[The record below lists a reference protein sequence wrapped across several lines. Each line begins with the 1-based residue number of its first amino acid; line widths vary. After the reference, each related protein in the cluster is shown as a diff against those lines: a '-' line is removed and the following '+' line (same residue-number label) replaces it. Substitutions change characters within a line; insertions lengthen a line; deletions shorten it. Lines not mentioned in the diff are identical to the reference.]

1 MESKIFSCIESRIKD
16 KRSYYSRYK
25 IGPFLRNQAHIYSN
39 TLRRILLSNTN
50 NIVISA
56 VNIVGIKHEYE
67 MIKGVKESTLDLLL
81 NLKEV
86 IFICDNSKITNK
98 FYFCY
103 LKCSGPKIVT
113 SKDLILPNTI
123 RCVDENQYI
132 ATLTEDA
139 ELMLKIKL
147 INKQEMSDY
156 LDLSSD
162 YNSLL
167 SFYFNSIFN
176 TSEFLLKLDSNFSC
190 VNKVNYNLT
199 SSNFLEEY
207 GEYVELEVWTNA
219 SLSPYAVLQNSVKDI
234 VNLFLST
241 YDLSTISLNN
251 SNRFFDKQL
260 LSLSN
265 KSLFLKNL
273 FVNSIQIKDE
283 SFIFSDFFKLNS
295 KNIKFDELE
304 LSSNLKLLLAR
315 AGITNLRDITK
326 FTKKELLFN
335 FNISFQCLQSI
346 EEKMLQHGL
355 MFRNGHTHYETS
367 NHVVI

>member
-16 KRSYYSRYK
+16 KRSYYSRFK

-39 TLRRILLSNTN
+39 TLRRILLSNTTN
-50 NIVISA
+50 VVISA
-56 VNIVGIKHEYE
+56 VNIVGVKHEYE

-86 IFICDNSKITNK
+86 VFVCDTSKIKNK
-98 FYFCY
+98 IYFCY

-113 SKDLILPNTI
+113 AKNLILPNSI
-123 RCVDENQYI
+123 RCIDKDQYI

-147 INKQEMSDY
+147 INKEEVSDY
-156 LDLSSD
+156 IDLSSN

-176 TSEFLLKLDSNFSC
+176 ASEFSLKFDSNFSC

-219 SLSPYAVLQNSVKDI
+219 SLSPNFILQNSIKDI

-241 YDLSTISLNN
+241 YDLSAINLNY
-251 SNRFFDKQL
+251 SNFFFDRQL
-260 LSLSN
+260 LNLSN

-273 FVNSIQIKDE
+273 FFNSIEIKDE
-283 SFIFSDFFKLNS
+283 SLTFSNFLKLNS
-295 KNIKFDELE
+295 KNLKFDELE
-304 LSSNLKLLLAR
+304 FSSNLKLLLVR
-315 AGITNLRDITK
+315 ACIRNLRDITK
-326 FTKKELLFN
+326 FTKKELLLN
-335 FNISFQCLQSI
+335 FNISHQYLQSI
-346 EEKMLQHGL
+346 EEKMLEHGL
-355 MFRNGHTHYETS
+355 MFRDG
-367 NHVVI
+367 